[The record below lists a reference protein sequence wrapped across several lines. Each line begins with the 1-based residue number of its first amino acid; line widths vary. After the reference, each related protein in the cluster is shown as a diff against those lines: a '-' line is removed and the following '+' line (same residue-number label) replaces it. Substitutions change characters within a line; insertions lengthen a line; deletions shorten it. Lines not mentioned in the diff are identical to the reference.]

1 LPGNGFVAVR
11 SVEHKGDTVETVNQF
26 SITGKLGEATE
37 TYLAWDGQRDAK
49 VVLRFIDP
57 ALAKEPEYLTCL
69 ETVTKRLMGLNDRHI
84 SEFFSLEESEGKRF
98 AVREYVLGQ
107 SVHEL
112 SRVNPFDYQA
122 FLNIA
127 LQISQG
133 LKEAHEVGITHGRL
147 NGRNV
152 IVTPHGQASI
162 VDFGLH
168 GCYTQKDLANVRME
182 ILPYLAPEQLEQGTC
197 DELSDL
203 YSAGVIFYEM
213 LTGRLPFEGEEPEQ
227 LVAAIKGG
235 APPLGEQVGPELHG
249 DAILLIEK
257 LLAYEPGDRLIS
269 ARELL
274 NTLKAMTA
282 HQLERRGTA
291 NVPESRASART
302 YLMLSILTALI
313 VIFWLVVTTIHK

>member
-1 LPGNGFVAVR
+1 M
-11 SVEHKGDTVETVNQF
+11 ETVNQF

-57 ALAKEPEYLTCL
+57 ALAKEPEYLACI

-84 SEFFSLEESEGKRF
+84 SEFFSLEESDGKQF

-112 SRVNPFDYQA
+112 SRANPFDYQA

-168 GCYTQKDLANVRME
+168 GCCTQKDLRSARTE
-182 ILPYLAPEQLEQGTC
+182 ILPYLAPEQLSRGSC

-203 YSAGVIFYEM
+203 YSAGVVFYEM
-213 LTGRLPFEGEEPEQ
+213 LTGELPFAGEDPEQ
-227 LVAAIKGG
+227 LLAAIKAGP
-235 APPLGEQVGPELHG
+235 PPLGEQVEMELHG

-257 LLAYEPGDRLIS
+257 LLAYDPADRLVS

-274 NTLKAMTA
+274 NTLKAMIS
-282 HQLERRGTA
+282 HELEKRS
-291 NVPESRASART
+291 VESKPESHASART

-313 VIFWLVVTTIHK
+313 VIFWLVVTTFHK